1 VREPIIKLLS
11 TRIMQTTNSSG
22 PIRNATN
29 VNYVGPKISN
39 ELIVLFNIAQ
49 EIMIQLTAHLD
60 AYTTCSIPMDKSLRN
75 NLS

>member
-1 VREPIIKLLS
+1 MK
-11 TRIMQTTNSSG
+11 
-22 PIRNATN
+22 
-29 VNYVGPKISN
+29 YVGPKISN